1 MCLFSENPSLVSVN
15 KLSSSLKGTYAI
27 GMRAVAVFLK
37 SYFFSVAWCKA
48 DLQCRCTFQGY
59 FFGELKTICRC
70 LHGYKHTPI
79 KGGLLGRASGTNSST
94 HSHFPLPTQCFQ
106 GQNYRRGVRVRMC
119 VCSLSS
125 AGPAEQTPFNDPD
138 IRYGLPHCRHQSDP
152 STFHTQPDRP
162 TDRLNQTDR
171 RRRLTNRPALTPA
184 PSQPALGPSVS
195 PISLFR

>member
-1 MCLFSENPSLVSVN
+1 M
-15 KLSSSLKGTYAI
+15 
-27 GMRAVAVFLK
+27 
-37 SYFFSVAWCKA
+37 
-48 DLQCRCTFQGY
+48 
-59 FFGELKTICRC
+59 
-70 LHGYKHTPI
+70 HGDKHTPI

-162 TDRLNQTDR
+162 TDRDWQTDQLWLQLLHSLPWDPVFPLYR
-171 RRRLTNRPALTPA
+171 YLDRQGAYYSLAFTNAE
-184 PSQPALGPSVS
+184 
-195 PISLFR
+195 